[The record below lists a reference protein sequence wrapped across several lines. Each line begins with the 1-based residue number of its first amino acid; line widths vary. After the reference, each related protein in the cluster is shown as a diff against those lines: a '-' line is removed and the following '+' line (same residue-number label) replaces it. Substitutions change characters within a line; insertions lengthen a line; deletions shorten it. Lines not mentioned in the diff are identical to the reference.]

1 MSSVDPL
8 QWFTPVFTIFVG
20 VAIFIV
26 SQAVLKLVIE
36 PVQQLKSSIG
46 LTAHTLLR
54 HRAKITN
61 GMEDAE
67 LSAKI
72 YDHAADLVSKAEV
85 IFCYQMAA
93 FVFQLPSRANVA
105 GAAQELNLIGHE
117 TMDKRPSHTYA
128 ANPPN
133 VVAVRKN
140 HQALTNIASLLRVK
154 TAYHQ

>member
-1 MSSVDPL
+1 MSSVDAH

-72 YDHAADLVSKAEV
+72 FDHAAELVSKAEV
-85 IFCYQMAA
+85 VFCYPVAV

-105 GAAQELNLIGHE
+105 KAAQELNLIGHE
-117 TMDKRPSHTYA
+117 TMDKRPSPIHA
-128 ANPPN
+128 VSGPN
-133 VVAVRKN
+133 AVSVRKN
-140 HQALTNIASLLRVK
+140 HAALKKIAELLRVK
-154 TAYHQ
+154 TSYS

>member
-1 MSSVDPL
+1 MTSSDTF
-8 QWFTPVFTIFVG
+8 QWFTPAFTIFLG
-20 VAIFIV
+20 IAIFIV

-54 HRAKITN
+54 HRAKLTN

-72 YDHAADLVSKAEV
+72 YDHAADLVSRAEV
-85 IFCYQMAA
+85 IFCYQIAA
-93 FVFQLPSRANVA
+93 FVFQLPSMANVT
-105 GAAQELNLIGHE
+105 GAAQELNLLGHE

-140 HQALTNIASLLRVK
+140 HEALTKITVLLRVK